1 MKKFL
6 IALLLVS
13 VPVSVCAKS
22 SYIERQLKES
32 KYNTEYNTV
41 NIYKKSYEKLDL
53 NKQKIENLKD
63 PKLIKLQEFEKISN
77 ADYKIKTNKDNE
89 AYNAVKSK
97 LKTSKD
103 VDYYR
108 VYRIAERLIRANNLD
123 YVNWRIAI
131 RKTAD
136 TNAFASN
143 GNFICIY
150 TGLYDSLRTSD
161 DALAFVIGHE
171 MSHLILGHGQ
181 RSLEG
186 RATLSKDDNI
196 GALLL
201 LQSYRDMEYMA
212 DAEAFSLLYR
222 AGYSPEKAM
231 EALYTINA
239 IPNINSIYSSH
250 PVTKRRIKSAIENIA
265 VLNPNWI
272 DEGRLNIYNSKVL
285 PAKKSSDRVSF
296 VIEKSDK
303 IKNFYSPETFEEK
316 LTRIAYLSYLNGN
329 MENASRLFDKLAK
342 ETEKPEHYLYLSY
355 ANQYLYEK
363 TKKDKYLKRSKSAI
377 DKAIQVRP
385 YDENM
390 KKQFSELEKL

>member
-1 MKKFL
+1 MKKFI

-13 VPVSVCAKS
+13 VPLSVCAKS

-41 NIYKKSYEKLDL
+41 DIYKKSYEKLDL
-53 NKQKIENLKD
+53 NKRKIENLKD
-63 PKLIKLQEFEKISN
+63 PKLIKLQEFEKISA

-89 AYNAVKSK
+89 AYNAVKTK

-131 RKTAD
+131 RKTVD
-136 TNAFASN
+136 TNAYASN

-161 DALAFVIGHE
+161 EALAFVIGHE

-181 RSLEG
+181 RKLE
-186 RATLSKDDNI
+186 AASSIKSSDTV
-196 GALLL
+196 GALLY
-201 LQSYRDMEYMA
+201 LQSSRDMEYLA

-231 EALYTINA
+231 EALYTMNA
-239 IPNINSIYSSH
+239 IPNINSIFSSH
-250 PVTKRRIKSAIENIA
+250 PVTHRRIKSAIENIA
-265 VLNPNWI
+265 VLDKNWI

-296 VIEKSDK
+296 VIEKSEK
-303 IKNFYSPETFEEK
+303 AKNFYKPETFEKK

-363 TKKDKYLKRSKSAI
+363 TKKDKYLKRAKSAI

-385 YDENM
+385 SDENM
-390 KKQFSELEKL
+390 KKQYNELESL